1 MLINLPPHRSL
12 SFYIYDLRKHSLVQ
26 SVTALFN
33 WYFRLSS
40 ERGER
45 AKSWYHISVN
55 SSFYPKLIS
64 INEWGGALIILSS
77 ASLLIFTLQSLWFG
91 IKVEKAYISYWEGCL
106 IDTSIFQASYANNFF
121 IYFCLNH
128 ISLLLYTL
136 LKGSCNFANSALR
149 SPRTRLRKCSQIV
162 VALMVLGTK

>member
-106 IDTSIFQASYANNFF
+106 IDTSIFQASYANNFL
-121 IYFCLNH
+121 Y
-128 ISLLLYTL
+128 ISVWITL
-136 LKGSCNFANSALR
+136 VYCYIHYLKVAAILR
-149 SPRTRLRKCSQIV
+149 IRHYDRQEHDWENVPKSLSH
-162 VALMVLGTK
+162 

>member
-26 SVTALFN
+26 SVRALFN

-77 ASLLIFTLQSLWFG
+77 ASLLTLHYNFYDLVLKWKNRTAISESG
-91 IKVEKAYISYWEGCL
+91 IQLILQFFERAKRASNFAYIS
-106 IDTSIFQASYANNFF
+106 
-121 IYFCLNH
+121 
-128 ISLLLYTL
+128 
-136 LKGSCNFANSALR
+136 
-149 SPRTRLRKCSQIV
+149 V
-162 VALMVLGTK
+162 